1 VFALLIV
8 CSRAHLLWDVM
19 STNPDNTNQGPA
31 NQTNQVASSNE
42 SQAELLERQTVEQSR
57 QSKKLDDLHA
67 EIHHKETTKRSQ
79 RIENAGIKKHVK
91 VLEEASSSF
100 EFLGDVLAGHASGA
114 SVLTPDQAANLAT
127 KCDQG
132 KLLCED
138 RIQYHEEC
146 DRLGFDVAKE
156 LLALRERGKHD
167 PVELA
172 LEEKAIKTVNK
183 RQSAKPE
190 KSEKPAKKANTGGN
204 PLQPA
209 FPPFWYPPTPG
220 FQPAPLPSF
229 TPPLAPLP
237 QPRPFRQS
245 RPTLPCYPAPSP
257 FTGYGPTFPGYPNPS
272 APSPS
277 FGMPPRGASFSGAC
291 YNCHQFGHRSSEC
304 PNTLASASNAGRY
317 IS

>member
-1 VFALLIV
+1 
-8 CSRAHLLWDVM
+8 M
-19 STNPDNTNQGPA
+19 STNPSNTNQGPA
-31 NQTNQVASSNE
+31 NQTNQAASSNE
-42 SQAELLERQTVEQSR
+42 SQAELLAKIAAHLERQAVEQSR

-79 RIENAGIKKHVK
+79 RIENAGIKKYVE

-156 LLALRERGKHD
+156 LLALRERGKRD

-172 LEEKAIKTVNK
+172 QEEKAIKTVNK

-204 PLQPA
+204 PL
-209 FPPFWYPPTPG
+209 
-220 FQPAPLPSF
+220 
-229 TPPLAPLP
+229 
-237 QPRPFRQS
+237 
-245 RPTLPCYPAPSP
+245 
-257 FTGYGPTFPGYPNPS
+257 
-272 APSPS
+272 
-277 FGMPPRGASFSGAC
+277 
-291 YNCHQFGHRSSEC
+291 
-304 PNTLASASNAGRY
+304 
-317 IS
+317 

>member
-1 VFALLIV
+1 
-8 CSRAHLLWDVM
+8 M
-19 STNPDNTNQGPA
+19 STNSGNSNQGTNNQA
-31 NQTNQVASSNE
+31 NQGASLSE
-42 SQAELLERQTVEQSR
+42 SDQAVLLAKIAAPLERQTVEQSR

-67 EIHHKETTKRSQ
+67 EIHHKEAFKRSQ
-79 RIENAGIKKHVK
+79 RIENAGIKKHVE
-91 VLEEASSSF
+91 VFEEASSSF

-114 SVLTPDQAANLAT
+114 SVLTPDQAANPAT

-156 LLALRERGKHD
+156 LLALRERGKRD
-167 PVELA
+167 PVEVA
-172 LEEKAIKTVNK
+172 LEEKAIKAVSK
-183 RQSAKPE
+183 RQFVKSEKP
-190 KSEKPAKKANTGGN
+190 EKPAKKANTGGN
-204 PLQPA
+204 PFQPA
-209 FPPFWYPPTPG
+209 FPPFWYPPMPG
-220 FQPAPLPSF
+220 FQPAPLSSF
-229 TPPLAPLP
+229 TPPLAPIP

-245 RPTLPCYPAPSP
+245 RPTLPSYLAPPTFTSYGSP
-257 FTGYGPTFPGYPNPS
+257 FPGYPNPS
-272 APSPS
+272 APGPA

-304 PNTLASASNAGRY
+304 PNTLASASNAGRF